1 MKLEAG
7 TRPYVMTKR
16 AAASEE
22 TRLRIL
28 DAMGELFL
36 ARPLSQIT
44 LAEVAAR
51 AGVTVQT
58 VIRRFGDKDG
68 LNAAAAARGLQRVAG
83 ARDAAPV
90 GDLHGILKNLAEHY
104 EASGRLALK
113 MLAEEH
119 DSPVMEEITGRG
131 RAYHRKWCER
141 IFAPSLEGLAGAE
154 RDRRLAQ
161 IVAVCDVYTWKLLRL
176 DSGLSRAQYILAL
189 AELLG
194 PLLDR
199 GATP

>member
-1 MKLEAG
+1 
-7 TRPYVMTKR
+7 MTKR

-36 ARPLSQIT
+36 ERPLSQIT
-44 LAEVAAR
+44 LGDVAER

-58 VIRRFGDKDG
+58 VLRRFGDKDG
-68 LNAAAAARGLQRVAG
+68 LNAAAAAHGFQTVAS
-83 ARDAAPV
+83 ARDSAPV
-90 GDLHGILKNLAEHY
+90 GDLVGILENLAEHY
-104 EASGRLALK
+104 EASSRLALK

-131 RAYHRKWCER
+131 RAYHRQWCER
-141 IFAPSLEGLAGAE
+141 VFAPSLEGLAGAE
-154 RDRRLAQ
+154 RARRLAQ
-161 IVAVCDVYTWKLLRL
+161 LVAVCDVYTWKLLRL
-176 DSGLSRAQYILAL
+176 DSGLSRPQYILAL
-189 AELLG
+189 TELLE